1 MKKKTI
7 KKKKP
12 VKQKIDIV
20 IESLV
25 NLEQKMKEL
34 INRIE
39 KIEATQYFYLKYHY
53 PERSEPKYWPNIPHR
68 YDSVSWNDGCQTKVN
83 KN

>member
-25 NLEQKMKEL
+25 NLEQKVKEL
-34 INRIE
+34 IAQIE
-39 KIEATQYFYLKYHY
+39 QLRYSQSRFKDVEIDPK
-53 PERSEPKYWPNIPHR
+53 KYWPNVPHR
-68 YDSVSWNDGCQTKVN
+68 YDGVSWNDDVKIR
-83 KN
+83 

>member
-12 VKQKIDIV
+12 VKQKIDVV

-25 NLEQKMKEL
+25 NLEQKVKEL
-34 INRIE
+34 IAQIE
-39 KIEATQYFYLKYHY
+39 QLRYSQSRFKDVEIDPK
-53 PERSEPKYWPNIPHR
+53 KYWPNIPHR
-68 YDSVSWNDGCQTKVN
+68 YDSVSWNDGCQNKVN
-83 KN
+83 KND